1 MNRHDAYNKER
12 KEMEEYLGYA
22 IPVSMVPEMLRLS
35 AKIVQLINNSGD
47 YVTYKEAR
55 LILRLADKSLRE
67 ISGGIE

>member
-22 IPVSMVPEMLRLS
+22 IPVSVVPEMLRL
-35 AKIVQLINNSGD
+35 AG
-47 YVTYKEAR
+47 
-55 LILRLADKSLRE
+55 KSLRE